1 MSEKPTRILVV
12 DDDPELRALLQRF
25 LTEHG
30 FQVRTAD
37 GGKAM
42 DAALQRDP
50 ADVIVL
56 DLMMPGE
63 DGLAVLRRL
72 RAAGD
77 QTPIIMLTAR
87 GDPIDRV
94 LGLEMGADDYLA
106 KPFLPRELVAR
117 IAALLRR
124 LGPERT
130 MVRDDTAQVGPFT
143 INFSAMTACR
153 DGEPLPL
160 SSREFALLSA
170 LARSPGRPLSRAQ
183 LIDRALGR
191 DAEVTDRAID
201 VQIGRLRRAIGDDAA
216 NPRFVRTVWGVG
228 YVLTDGSPNGS
239 PNGSSD
245 V

>member
-1 MSEKPTRILVV
+1 MSERPARILVV

-30 FQVRTAD
+30 YQVRAVD

-56 DLMMPGE
+56 DLMMPAE

-77 QTPIIMLTAR
+77 QTPVIMLTAR

-117 IAALLRR
+117 IAAMLRR

-130 MVRDDTAQVGPFT
+130 LSRDETAMVGPFT

-153 DGEPLPL
+153 DGNVLPL
-160 SSREFALLSA
+160 SSREYALLSA

-201 VQIGRLRRAIGDDAA
+201 VQVARLRRAIGDDAA

-228 YVLTDGSPNGS
+228 YVLTDGS
-239 PNGSSD
+239 D